1 MIDLGWFGYLS
12 FDLAFLSSLLSII
25 FINLV
30 VSGDNAVVIALAV
43 RSLQKSQR
51 RFGIIFGSAA
61 AVLLRVILTFFAAKL
76 LEVPFLRILG
86 GVLIAWIAVKLFA
99 ESSSDDEIHEAT
111 NIYQAI
117 KIICIADLVMSIDN
131 VLAVA
136 GASKGNMFLLLFGL
150 GSSIPLVVGTSA
162 LLSMLM
168 DKYPIIIYIGA
179 AVLGKVAGEMIIT
192 DPVVVKMLQPGHA
205 MEYAMQGIFAVGVI
219 VVGKLLMKRRVA
231 REERKV
237 LPDQKT
243 D

>member
-1 MIDLGWFGYLS
+1 
-12 FDLAFLSSLLSII
+12 
-25 FINLV
+25 
-30 VSGDNAVVIALAV
+30 
-43 RSLQKSQR
+43 
-51 RFGIIFGSAA
+51 
-61 AVLLRVILTFFAAKL
+61 
-76 LEVPFLRILG
+76 
-86 GVLIAWIAVKLFA
+86 
-99 ESSSDDEIHEAT
+99 
-111 NIYQAI
+111 
-117 KIICIADLVMSIDN
+117 
-131 VLAVA
+131 
-136 GASKGNMFLLLFGL
+136 
-150 GSSIPLVVGTSA
+150 VVGTSA

-192 DPVVVKMLQPGHA
+192 DPVVVKTLQPGHA